1 MSLAADVSSEW
12 LAASTAGL
20 SGADL
25 KLLCRDASM
34 MPMRRLIA
42 SRSQAEIMALKD
54 SGQLAGVRLSRE
66 DFQESIRR
74 TRPSVDASEVPRFE
88 AWAQQHGSN

>member
-1 MSLAADVSSEW
+1 MSLAEDVSADW

-54 SGQLAGVRLSRE
+54 SGQLAGVRLSRA
-66 DFQESIRR
+66 DFEESLRR
-74 TRPSVDASEVPRFE
+74 TRPSVDAAELPRYE
-88 AWAQQHGSN
+88 HWAAQHGST